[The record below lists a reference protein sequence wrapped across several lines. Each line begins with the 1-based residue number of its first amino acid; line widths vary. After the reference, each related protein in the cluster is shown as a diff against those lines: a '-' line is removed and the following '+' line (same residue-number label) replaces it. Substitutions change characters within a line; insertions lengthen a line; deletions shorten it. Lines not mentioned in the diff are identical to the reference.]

1 MRPLG
6 GPGVWGAVALTGSLL
21 GGGEQSPPW
30 LPQTLPLWLGIL
42 ARGQRGASLPSMG
55 ASVAWPRG
63 PRDPGPHSIR
73 QPSLPLAV
81 RALRLA
87 QDWLMEAPR
96 AQPTLPHGKQEAGQA
111 SVSSWNSIAGSL
123 SIYTKKVGRR
133 ARVAQQQGR
142 DRRAGRGPGTAPAPR
157 AHA

>member
-1 MRPLG
+1 MNEASGWAGSVGSSGSYRIPTWG
-6 GPGVWGAVALTGSLL
+6 G
-21 GGGEQSPPW
+21 QSPPW
-30 LPQTLPLWLGIL
+30 LPQTLPLWLRHLGL
-42 ARGQRGASLPSMG
+42 GSAGASLPSMG
-55 ASVAWPRG
+55 ASVAWLRG
-63 PRDPGPHSIR
+63 PGDPGPRSIR

-142 DRRAGRGPGTAPAPR
+142 DCRAGRGPGTAPAPR